1 MQTPKSDKK
10 ESQSYSS
17 AQYGTFSNFDNAA
30 MRNYLSQ
37 AKQQQTSPSSEFR
50 SPNFDI
56 NIPIINSVNRT
67 PVTIKEKA
75 LRNMMLGKVGTPEKM
90 SRLKARS

>member
-30 MRNYLSQ
+30 MRNYLS
-37 AKQQQTSPSSEFR
+37 
-50 SPNFDI
+50 
-56 NIPIINSVNRT
+56 
-67 PVTIKEKA
+67 
-75 LRNMMLGKVGTPEKM
+75 
-90 SRLKARS
+90 